1 MYWIYFTIQWVSIL
15 CFNLVGLWVISWWFL
30 LLLIPFVFLRLDYV
44 RVRIR
49 TLTCCGS
56 SPSTRKELIEACK
69 GDVTV
74 VGQGWHFF
82 LKREPPSKQVVF
94 TSRFHKPYKVEGKTY
109 YPCGMTIHALAKL
122 FKEKQAFYSLPSYEN
137 ISLGAWI
144 ADWNHGSQGD
154 EGQPSDHAFDK
165 VDYIPKKGQPKQ
177 VAYSELNRAD
187 ITCILGVSINS
198 DNLNFNK
205 LYEKKAMEITDDMS
219 QWLQPCFQRVLFIG
233 RKSIGVT
240 WKSSERKASKWQCCS
255 KKFHHDPHLCSRFC
269 LWFQIDPLNYNDEC
283 GCCSLFNCFQE
294 NLSDYNSLV
303 SNYHIN
309 RLVPYVATIM
319 TVFTCSTYN
328 FEIFVD
334 LKDKFK
340 NKEKE
345 LEFFNNLHTELR
357 DIQSG
362 RSELR
367 YGSRYLFID
376 VSLKNGFERPFKVL
390 RELGIKEYALHKG
403 KYDPKVN
410 IRGIKEINLQEFFNP
425 NTIENTHIN
434 ENKLRLRF

>member
-1 MYWIYFTIQWVSIL
+1 
-15 CFNLVGLWVISWWFL
+15 
-30 LLLIPFVFLRLDYV
+30 
-44 RVRIR
+44 
-49 TLTCCGS
+49 
-56 SPSTRKELIEACK
+56 
-69 GDVTV
+69 
-74 VGQGWHFF
+74 
-82 LKREPPSKQVVF
+82 
-94 TSRFHKPYKVEGKTY
+94 
-109 YPCGMTIHALAKL
+109 
-122 FKEKQAFYSLPSYEN
+122 
-137 ISLGAWI
+137 
-144 ADWNHGSQGD
+144 
-154 EGQPSDHAFDK
+154 
-165 VDYIPKKGQPKQ
+165 
-177 VAYSELNRAD
+177 
-187 ITCILGVSINS
+187 
-198 DNLNFNK
+198 
-205 LYEKKAMEITDDMS
+205 
-219 QWLQPCFQRVLFIG
+219 
-233 RKSIGVT
+233 
-240 WKSSERKASKWQCCS
+240 
-255 KKFHHDPHLCSRFC
+255 
-269 LWFQIDPLNYNDEC
+269 
-283 GCCSLFNCFQE
+283 
-294 NLSDYNSLV
+294 
-303 SNYHIN
+303 
-309 RLVPYVATIM
+309 M